1 MKKLIN
7 VDGSSIR
14 QGSNYTNGITTDTYN
29 AMRSIAEHEQPEAGE
44 RVHVCKIG
52 RKCGKEYLYSYD
64 NDVITLSEY
73 NVACR
78 VVDAAEK
85 VEKTEKPAP
94 AKAEGNN
101 GGDAIASA
109 LAALQQAITTS
120 QQANAAGVDADAVAA
135 IVNDM
140 LTARLADMREANN
153 VRIITAAKPEGVKV
167 EGFRHPA
174 YYDTMLC
181 AANNIDVYLHGPA
194 GTGKSTIAQQVAEAL
209 NIEYYYTS
217 AVMLKS
223 ELEGFV
229 DAKGEYVATAFYNA
243 VKNGGL
249 FCFDEV
255 DQTDAEV
262 MKAFNTFL
270 AQRIYCFPNGEK
282 VQAHKDFKVICCA
295 NTIGRGASSENVS
308 AYQLD
313 SSTLD
318 RFAFLKVD
326 YCEAFDAFICGLPV
340 ENKPKKYNANNE
352 DITANDIFEYVRDL
366 RQALAAS
373 GCSYTVSARGIN
385 RLRTLLA
392 AGMTVRDAK
401 NAAFFS
407 GWELQDVISITSRIT
422 RKESNRLY

>member
-1 MKKLIN
+1 MKKLVNI
-7 VDGSSIR
+7 DGSSIR

-29 AMRSIAEHEQPEAGE
+29 AMRSIAECEQPEAGE

-52 RKCGKEYLYSYD
+52 RKCGKEYLFIYD
-64 NDVITLSEY
+64 NDVIKLSEY
-73 NVACR
+73 GVSCR
-78 VVDAAEK
+78 VIDAAEK
-85 VEKTEKPAP
+85 VEKATPA
-94 AKAEGNN
+94 AQKAGSNN

-120 QQANAAGVDADAVAA
+120 QQANAAGVDADAIAA

-140 LTARLADMREANN
+140 LAARLVDMREANN
-153 VRIITAAKPEGVKV
+153 VHIITASKPEGVKV

-209 NIEYYYTS
+209 GIEYYYIS

-270 AQRIYCFPNGEK
+270 AQRVYCFPNGEK
-282 VQAHKDFKVICCA
+282 VKAHDNFKVICCA
-295 NTIGRGASSENVS
+295 NTIGRGASSEYAS

-313 SSTLD
+313 ASTLD

-373 GCSYTVSARGIN
+373 GCNYTVSARGIN

-392 AGMTVRDAK
+392 AGMTVKDAK

-407 GWELQDVISITSRIT
+407 GWNSQDVISITSRINK
-422 RKESNRLY
+422 KENNRLY